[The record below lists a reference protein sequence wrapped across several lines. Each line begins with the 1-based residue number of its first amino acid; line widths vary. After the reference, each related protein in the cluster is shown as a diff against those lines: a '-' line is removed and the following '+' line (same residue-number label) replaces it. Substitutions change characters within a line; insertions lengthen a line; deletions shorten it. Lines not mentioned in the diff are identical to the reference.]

1 MIIKKIKISPFKQI
15 VFHDKVNII
24 IANNGVGKSK
34 FLSDIFWD
42 NPENSLLVKFAH
54 DSWGK
59 ATKKDINTYIE
70 KVNTLFNLN
79 ATFDNYKSDGISWLM
94 TLVDVVEN
102 APLNNVILVDDI
114 DNHVNYRTQ
123 EILIDVLTKLRSD
136 LQFIVTAHSPNIY
149 KKIHSN
155 DVIELFE
162 TPKDIEICYD

>member
-1 MIIKKIKISPFKQI
+1 MIKSIKVSKYKQI

-34 FLSDIFWD
+34 FLNDIFWS
-42 NPENSLLVKFAH
+42 NPKNSLWLRFKH
-54 DSWGK
+54 DFWEGAS
-59 ATKKDINTYIE
+59 KKDINTYIE

-94 TLVDVVEN
+94 SLVEVVEN

-123 EILIDVLTKLRSD
+123 EILIDVLSNLRSD

>member
-1 MIIKKIKISPFKQI
+1 MIKSIKVSKYKQI

-34 FLSDIFWD
+34 FLNDIFWA
-42 NPENSLLVKFAH
+42 NPKNSLWLRFKH
-54 DSWGK
+54 DFWERAS
-59 ATKKDINTYIE
+59 KKDINTYIE

-94 TLVDVVEN
+94 TLVDAVEN
-102 APLNNVILVDDI
+102 APLNNVILIDDI

-123 EILIDVLTKLRSD
+123 EILIDTLSNLRSD